1 MLTGPVPEQPEEIL
15 RSLIYNN
22 FKDDHM
28 STTHFNFYSG
38 EDQEPGKIEVSYN
51 RKRKVIRI
59 AADKKEK
66 IVRVKRNL
74 DDPSLFP
81 IIFVLN
87 TRNLKITAGLSKDK
101 ERFELFLN
109 G

>member
-1 MLTGPVPEQPEEIL
+1 MLTGPVPEQTEEIL
-15 RSLIYNN
+15 RSKIYNN

-87 TRNLKITAGLSKDK
+87 TRNLKIAARLSKDK
-101 ERFELFLN
+101 QRFELFLN